1 MLIVPGFVTTKLE
14 VWQGV
19 NCSTDE
25 MRCAGVSA
33 AQPLPS
39 QRTAPTGVGLGYP
52 TPPKPTGRP
61 SQDTDRIFVVW
72 LAPRHDNS
80 YIRKAA
86 LHGTCMCTPT
96 VCVKMAST

>member
-1 MLIVPGFVTTKLE
+1 MGGRASQVLIVPGFVTTKLE

-25 MRCAGVSA
+25 MRCAGASA
-33 AQPLPS
+33 AQPLS
-39 QRTAPTGVGLGYP
+39 QGTAPP
-52 TPPKPTGRP
+52 GRP
-61 SQDTDRIFVVW
+61 SQNTDRISVVW

-80 YIRKAA
+80 YVRKAA

-96 VCVKMAST
+96 DFIKMASM